1 MTTWRSLNAEL
12 RTLNEAQVLE
22 MLMEERAN
30 QRRVSVLER
39 LHQRYNTLRV
49 SRERIELLQEAKH
62 VEVHLDRVAVDDE
75 DRHAS
80 AGRGA

>member
-1 MTTWRSLNAEL
+1 LK
-12 RTLNEAQVLE
+12 TLDEALVLE
-22 MLMEERAN
+22 MLMEERKG

-62 VEVHLDRVAVDDE
+62 V
-75 DRHAS
+75 
-80 AGRGA
+80 